1 MYNKKVVI
9 ASVVAAI
16 LATGVIAFAI
26 PNQAFAAQSVTG
38 GAGGQGGAGGAGGNG
53 GAGGVSVQLG
63 NVGLGSGSVSGS

>member
-26 PNQAFAAQSVTG
+26 PNQAFADQSVTG

-53 GAGGVSVQLG
+53 
-63 NVGLGSGSVSGS
+63 